1 MNMCQYP
8 EQYGRQILK
17 LMQYM
22 YTKSGYI
29 KRLIDYF
36 TNMAVANFYIETE
49 FLNNNALRTN
59 GETLKKNFLKYS
71 AEASKFNMKNTVN
84 SIVHRMYLCDYCF
97 AYVDE
102 TDFDISYYFLDPKCC
117 EIRRLVN
124 GNVFGFSINRSLV
137 SNSYYETLPTGL
149 QELISESEQ
158 SSLNNLIDVP
168 IENSL
173 CMKYND
179 NFLYPFPPFF
189 PIIADV
195 LLIDEYKDL
204 AKTKAMND
212 AYKLLVL
219 KIPTKD
225 GKLTM
230 DDKLLSPFIQTALQV
245 VQENI
250 GVLPYPDNVDP
261 VEFTTT
267 NADDRDKVSD
277 ATTWAFSEAGVS
289 QSLLSGATSGS
300 ELKQSI
306 INDSG
311 DLFRIY
317 RKIENWIDVQ
327 MKIRKYVYRSYR
339 FIYRLLDMT
348 IYNRDEFVDEELK
361 LAQASLPNKQRL
373 GAALGMSPGSMIG
386 NIVVEQ
392 DIFGDIYAKM
402 QPLRSSYTEA
412 SSSDGA
418 GRPTTNDGDLSA
430 AGEATRNNDGA
441 NDPDNRN
448 V

>member
-1 MNMCQYP
+1 M
-8 EQYGRQILK
+8 
-17 LMQYM
+17 
-22 YTKSGYI
+22 
-29 KRLIDYF
+29 
-36 TNMAVANFYIETE
+36 
-49 FLNNNALRTN
+49 
-59 GETLKKNFLKYS
+59 
-71 AEASKFNMKNTVN
+71 
-84 SIVHRMYLCDYCF
+84 
-97 AYVDE
+97 
-102 TDFDISYYFLDPKCC
+102 
-117 EIRRLVN
+117 
-124 GNVFGFSINRSLV
+124 
-137 SNSYYETLPTGL
+137 
-149 QELISESEQ
+149 
-158 SSLNNLIDVP
+158 
-168 IENSL
+168 
-173 CMKYND
+173 
-179 NFLYPFPPFF
+179 
-189 PIIADV
+189 
-195 LLIDEYKDL
+195 
-204 AKTKAMND
+204 
-212 AYKLLVL
+212 
-219 KIPTKD
+219 
-225 GKLTM
+225 
-230 DDKLLSPFIQTALQV
+230 
-245 VQENI
+245 
-250 GVLPYPDNVDP
+250 LPYPDNVDP

>member
-1 MNMCQYP
+1 MCQYP
-8 EQYGRQILK
+8 ENYGRQILR
-17 LMQYM
+17 LMKYM

-36 TNMAVANFYIETE
+36 SNMAVANFYIDTE
-49 FLNNNALRTN
+49 FQSADAFSIKSD
-59 GETLKKNFLKYS
+59 TLKKNFLKYS
-71 AEASKFNMKNTVN
+71 AEASKFNIKNNIN
-84 SIVHRMYLCDYCF
+84 SIVHRMYLNDYCF

-102 TDFDISYYFLDPKCC
+102 TGLDISYYFLDPACC

-124 GNVFGFSINRSLV
+124 GNVYGFSINRSLV
-137 SNSYYETLPTGL
+137 SNSYFETLPAGL
-149 QELISESEQ
+149 QELLQISKET
-158 SSLNNLIDVP
+158 SLNNLVDVP

-173 CMKYND
+173 CLKYND
-179 NFLYPFPPFF
+179 DFLYPYPPFF

-250 GVLPYPDNVDP
+250 GVLPYPDDVDS

-289 QSLLSGATSGS
+289 ESLLSGATSGS

-306 INDSG
+306 VNDSG
-311 DLFRIY
+311 DIFKIY

-327 MKIRKYVYRSYR
+327 MKMRKFVYRSYR

-348 IYNRDEFVDEELK
+348 IYNQQEFIDEQLK
-361 LAQASLPNKQRL
+361 LAQASMPNKHRL
-373 GAALGMSPGSMIG
+373 GAAMGMSPGSMLG

-392 DIFGDIYAKM
+392 DIFGDIFDKM
-402 QPLRSSYTEA
+402 QPLRSSYTE
-412 SSSDGA
+412 SSSDES
-418 GRPTTNDGDLSA
+418 GRPASNDDDLSA
-430 AGEATRNNDGA
+430 SGEATRNDDSA
-441 NDPDNRN
+441 NDPANRN